1 MRSWCQYKK
10 FFIKTSGK
18 IVETV
23 VIGNIYKIKVKHHET
38 ITGLKSPLK
47 NSTTT
52 VQANVT
58 FTLPTS
64 KKHLTNG

>member
-1 MRSWCQYKK
+1 M
-10 FFIKTSGK
+10 SGK